1 MLTERQWQE
10 VEAIVRKEQVQAL
23 QHMNTTR
30 YNELGVILDHLYDA
44 AHCTPKKKNNKHSD
58 KSKAISRRL
67 KEIYKERNK
76 IYDWYKVKEEAI
88 REYQDNE
95 LKED

>member
-44 AHCTPKKKNNKHSD
+44 AHCDTLACTEFLGDHD
-58 KSKAISRRL
+58 
-67 KEIYKERNK
+67 
-76 IYDWYKVKEEAI
+76 
-88 REYQDNE
+88 
-95 LKED
+95 